1 MINAEELS
9 SRAKIEK
16 VKDWIESAG
25 GTKPVGEMLT
35 LVCPYCGDLN
45 VEGSN
50 LCCDTLRT
58 CIITILMGLRRE
70 RIERAIGRSEAMN
83 GN

>member
-1 MINAEELS
+1 VITADELA
-9 SRAKIEK
+9 SRAKIK
-16 VKDWIESAG
+16 TVKDWIESAG
-25 GTKPVGEMLT
+25 GSKPAGEMLT

-58 CIITILMGLRRE
+58 CIITILMGMRQE
-70 RIERAIGRSEAMN
+70 RIERSEAIF